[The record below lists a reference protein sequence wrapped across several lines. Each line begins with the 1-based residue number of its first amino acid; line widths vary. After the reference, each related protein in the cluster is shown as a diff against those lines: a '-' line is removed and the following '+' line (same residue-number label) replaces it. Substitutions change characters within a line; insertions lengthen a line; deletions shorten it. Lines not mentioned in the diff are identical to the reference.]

1 MKTVARML
9 AKDGTELCRA
19 EVDGGTLRSA
29 MVAVVGRLLYEAD
42 QAADLGWEI
51 IEVKV
56 NRWEV

>member
-1 MKTVARML
+1 ML